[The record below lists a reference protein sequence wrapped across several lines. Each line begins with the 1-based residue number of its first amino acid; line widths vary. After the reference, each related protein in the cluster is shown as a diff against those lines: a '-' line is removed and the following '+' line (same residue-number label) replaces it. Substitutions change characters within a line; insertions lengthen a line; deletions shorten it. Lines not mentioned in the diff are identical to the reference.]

1 MKILHTSDWHVGKTL
16 RGNSRIEE
24 HREVLA
30 EVAAIA
36 EREAVDLVLVVGDL
50 FESAAPPADA
60 QQVVWEA
67 LMRLRATGAEVLA
80 VAGNH
85 DDAAS
90 LQALAP
96 VLAAAGITVVG
107 RVSRPEEGGVVDVTG
122 RAGEPARIAMLPWV
136 SQRYAMKA
144 ADLFA
149 LDAGRA
155 ANHYAQR
162 VQLLIEALTA
172 GFRDDAVNLLA
183 AHCFAVGGVLGGG
196 ERDAQTI
203 FAYHVDP
210 SAFPTDAHYVALGH
224 LHRTQRIAAGAPV
237 WYCGS
242 PIAVDFSEE
251 TDAKHVLIIEAT
263 PGPRPASVRQV
274 PLTSGAR
281 LQTLR
286 GTVEELRELAG
297 STGDAWLRVFVRE
310 PARAG
315 LADEV
320 RALLPRAL
328 EVRIERASETG
339 TDGRP
344 VRPTRSGRTPHE
356 LFASFLA
363 TRDVSDERVTALF
376 DKLLDEETSP
386 ESIPV

>member
-1 MKILHTSDWHVGKTL
+1 
-16 RGNSRIEE
+16 
-24 HREVLA
+24 
-30 EVAAIA
+30 
-36 EREAVDLVLVVGDL
+36 VLVVGDL
-50 FESAAPPADA
+50 FESAAPTAEA
-60 QQVVWEA
+60 EQVVWEA
-67 LMRLRATGAEVLA
+67 LLRLRATGAHVLA

-107 RVSRPEEGGVVDVTG
+107 KVSRPDEGGVVDAVS

-149 LDAGRA
+149 LDAGKA

-162 VQLLIEALTA
+162 VQLLIEALSA
-172 GFRDDAVNLLA
+172 GFRDDAVNLIA

-251 TDAKHVLIIEAT
+251 ADAKHVLIIEAT
-263 PGPRPASVRQV
+263 PGPTPASVREV
-274 PLTSGAR
+274 PLTTGAR

-286 GTVEELRELAG
+286 GTVEELRDLAA

-328 EVRIERASETG
+328 EVRIERP
-339 TDGRP
+339 TDIGPEGKPRRP
-344 VRPTRSGRTPHE
+344 QRSGRTPHE

-363 TRDVSDERVTALF
+363 AREVSDERVTALF
-376 DKLLDEETSP
+376 DRLLDEETSP
-386 ESIPV
+386 ESSVV